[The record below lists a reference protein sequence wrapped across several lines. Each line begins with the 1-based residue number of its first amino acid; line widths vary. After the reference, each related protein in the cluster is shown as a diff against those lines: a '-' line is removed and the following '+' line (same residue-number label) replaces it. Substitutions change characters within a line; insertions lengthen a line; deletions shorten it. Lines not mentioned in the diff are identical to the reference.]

1 MEAAVRLNPSQ
12 IHLLRMFSINKTEE
26 SNRKLKKALIDF
38 HGKEVEK
45 RGAMLAQ
52 EQHLTNERL
61 EAMSYEHHRMHS

>member
-26 SNRKLKKALIDF
+26 SNRKLKKALFDF
-38 HGKEVEK
+38 YCKEVENM
-45 RGAMLAQ
+45 GAKLAQ